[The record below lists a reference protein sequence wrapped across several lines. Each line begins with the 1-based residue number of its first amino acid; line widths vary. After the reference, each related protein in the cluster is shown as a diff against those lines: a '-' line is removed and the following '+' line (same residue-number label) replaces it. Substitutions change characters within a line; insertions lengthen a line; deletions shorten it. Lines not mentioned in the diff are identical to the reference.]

1 MEVIYT
7 PENEPKLKL
16 TKQDQFMLLYRPV
29 HDRLARYVHSMV
41 WNREDARDIIADTV
55 LKAYESFEK
64 IEHTE
69 AFLYFLF
76 GIASRL
82 SKRRGRRIKIW
93 APYNP
98 EYAENIRD
106 HSADSARS
114 LEINLLYKALS
125 KLPQAQREAVSL
137 FDISGFSLTEIQKI
151 QGGSLSGVKSRI
163 VRGREA
169 LTRILNPVKYLTRE
183 VNHQPTEPLIQ
194 FEPFNKVVIS

>member
-1 MEVIYT
+1 
-7 PENEPKLKL
+7 
-16 TKQDQFMLLYRPV
+16 MLLYRPV

-64 IEHTE
+64 LEHHE
-69 AFLYFLF
+69 AFLYLLF

-93 APYNP
+93 APYDN
-98 EYAENIRD
+98 EYAENISD
-106 HSADSARS
+106 NNADATRNI
-114 LEINLLYKALS
+114 EINLLYKALS
-125 KLPQAQREAVSL
+125 KLSQSQREAVSL
-137 FDISGFSLTEIQKI
+137 FDISGFTLTEIQKI

-169 LTRILNPVKYLTRE
+169 LTRILNPVKYANKE
-183 VNHQPTEPLIQ
+183 ANAQPSEPLIQ